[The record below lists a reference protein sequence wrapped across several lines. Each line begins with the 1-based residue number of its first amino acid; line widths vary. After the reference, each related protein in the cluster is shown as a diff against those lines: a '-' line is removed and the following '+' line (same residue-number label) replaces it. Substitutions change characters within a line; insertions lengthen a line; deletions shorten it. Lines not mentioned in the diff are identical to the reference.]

1 MFRNHV
7 PPNFEGVRR
16 RNSVWGLHRYAGT
29 AGTRR
34 ESRAPEHSLLPA
46 YARGARRNMS
56 DFVLSDFEDEDAAG
70 GCFDSDDEV
79 EERVAARESMD
90 EDSDD
95 EDVDR
100 PRRTRRR
107 SPRRRPRRR
116 PSRPTSSAELRSPS
130 HAERQNSRLT
140 TLGRLSNRRRPAR
153 RSPEIRL

>member
-95 EDVDR
+95 EDSDDEG
-100 PRRTRRR
+100 PRARDDDDDDDGIMV
-107 SPRRRPRRR
+107 
-116 PSRPTSSAELRSPS
+116 SSC
-130 HAERQNSRLT
+130 T
-140 TLGRLSNRRRPAR
+140 TFLVVHPYLKEQQSW
-153 RSPEIRL
+153 

>member
-56 DFVLSDFEDEDAAG
+56 DFVLSDFEDEDAG
-70 GCFDSDDEV
+70 YCSDSDDEV
-79 EERVAARESMD
+79 GGVVIES
-90 EDSDD
+90 S
-95 EDVDR
+95 
-100 PRRTRRR
+100 P
-107 SPRRRPRRR
+107 SPRCRSE
-116 PSRPTSSAELRSPS
+116 SRSSV
-130 HAERQNSRLT
+130 
-140 TLGRLSNRRRPAR
+140 
-153 RSPEIRL
+153 